1 MSTTEQPLATF
12 QVITDTHVRDEA
24 DHIHNRHLEQAL
36 ADIASFSHGSSGI
49 MHVGDVTDRG
59 LPSEYREWQ
68 RIWGQ
73 YAEKLPEIRFTVGNH
88 DIGAVIWQKPPL
100 VLLGMTEGHVA
111 ELLEQDAEL
120 EHPVKQTAEESA
132 ELIQKLAGNQFMLS
146 GQAGYEGELGSSEG
160 SVDSHVYDSEG
171 GNKEESGR
179 GEVQAEIS
187 ARTNAE
193 TITVAGLW
201 HRRLIDF
208 EAATGMKG
216 SYHDHW
222 IDGYHYIF
230 LGTEQP
236 HPKDCEMSSEQ
247 LEWLDEKLAEQAKPD
262 HPIFIFIHQPLMDTV
277 AGSLQAQGWYGVNQ
291 DAELKAV
298 LAKYPQAILFSGHTH
313 WQLKAPHT
321 MYDGAGQ
328 MPTMFNASSVA
339 YLWTDEDEYLEGSE
353 GLHVEIYKDRVV
365 VKGRDFTAGKWV
377 EGAGYT
383 VRFPV
388 VES

>member
-36 ADIASFSHGSSGI
+36 ADIASFSDRSSGI

-68 RIWGQ
+68 RIWEQ

-100 VLLGMTEGHVA
+100 VLLEMTEGHVA
-111 ELLEQDAEL
+111 KLLEQDAEL

-132 ELIQKLAGNQFMLS
+132 ALIQKLAGNQFMLS
-146 GQAGYEGELGSSEG
+146 GQAGHGGEVGSSEG
-160 SVDSHVYDSEG
+160 SVDGSEG
-171 GNKEESGR
+171 GNTEGSVR

-193 TITVAGLW
+193 TITVADLW

-236 HPKDCEMSSEQ
+236 HPKDCEMSSKQ
-247 LEWLDEKLAEQAKPD
+247 LEWLDEKLAEQAALD
-262 HPIFIFIHQPLMDTV
+262 RPIFLFIHQPLMDTV

-313 WQLKAPHT
+313 WQLQAPHT

-328 MPTMFNASSVA
+328 LPTMFNASSVA
-339 YLWTDEDEYLEGSE
+339 YLWTDEDEHLEGSE
-353 GLHVEIYKDRVV
+353 GLHVEIYKDRVI
-365 VKGRDFTAGKWV
+365 VKGRDFAAGKWV
-377 EGAGYT
+377 EGAEYT
-383 VRFPV
+383 VRYPV
-388 VES
+388 AVS